1 MRGRSHYNFEAPPGH
16 WRPKHRRQIT
26 TMPVRTIFEMPDFT
40 KEDHDGFKRPVG
52 IKDMNIVI
60 GERVSQV
67 SPPKV
72 KKVHAKKIN
81 RRLVAR
87 FNK

>member
-1 MRGRSHYNFEAPPGH
+1 
-16 WRPKHRRQIT
+16 
-26 TMPVRTIFEMPDFT
+26 MPEFA
-40 KEDHDGFKRPVG
+40 KEDHDGFKRPTG
-52 IKDMNIVI
+52 IKDMSIVI
-60 GERVSQV
+60 GEKLSQI
-67 SPPKV
+67 SPPKM